1 MFAFIVA
8 LLVSLV
14 VTTAVLRY
22 NHMHQRWTA
31 DADLTGVQK
40 FHTQIVPR
48 VGGVG
53 ISVALIGVALVMVLI
68 KDPYTRPFLLLLLC
82 SAPAFLGGLAE
93 DLTKKVGVLHR
104 LLLTMAAAVAG
115 YFLLGASLNRIDIG
129 FIDAALAWWPIA
141 LLVTAVAVGGVANA
155 MNIIDGYNGLSG
167 VVSCVILAGL
177 GYVAFLVGDVLV
189 FRACLAMTGAI
200 LGFLLWNWPWGRIFL
215 GDGGAYLIGFWI
227 GELSLLLVARNPEVS
242 PWFPLVLV
250 GYPVVETLFSI
261 YRRIVVR
268 RSHPGLPD
276 AVHLHQLI
284 FRRLVRWSVG
294 SEQARHMTARN
305 SMTAPYLWLL
315 SSLAVFP
322 AVLLWRNTLALQIVF
337 LCFTTFYVWFYA
349 SIVRFKS
356 MKWLITRRHH

>member
-1 MFAFIVA
+1 MFAFIIA
-8 LLVSLV
+8 LLLSLV

-22 NHMHQRWTA
+22 NHVHQRWTA
-31 DADLTGVQK
+31 DADLNGVQK
-40 FHTQIVPR
+40 FHKEMIPR
-48 VGGVG
+48 IGGVG
-53 ISVALIGVALVMVLI
+53 IAVALVGVALVMALMQ
-68 KDPYTRPFLLLLLC
+68 DPYTKPFLILLLC
-82 SAPAFLGGLAE
+82 AAPAFLGGLTE
-93 DLTKKVGVLHR
+93 DLTKTVGVLHR

-115 YFLLGASLNRIDIG
+115 YFLLGASLNRVDVG
-129 FIDAALAWWPIA
+129 FIDMALKWWPLS
-141 LLVTAVAVGGVANA
+141 LLATAVAVGGVANA

-177 GYVAFLVGDVLV
+177 AYVAFLLGDVLV
-189 FRACLAMTGAI
+189 FRACLAMSGAI
-200 LGFLLWNWPWGRIFL
+200 VGFLLWNWPWGRIFL

-227 GELSLLLVARNPEVS
+227 GELSLLLVARNPQVS

-261 YRRIVVR
+261 YRRVVVR
-268 RSHPGLPD
+268 RSHPGMPD

-294 SEQARHMTARN
+294 SQHARHLTARN
-305 SMTAPYLWLL
+305 SMTAPYLWLI

-322 AVLLWRNTLALQIVF
+322 AVLLWRDTLALQVVF

-356 MKWLITRRHH
+356 MKWLITRRRR